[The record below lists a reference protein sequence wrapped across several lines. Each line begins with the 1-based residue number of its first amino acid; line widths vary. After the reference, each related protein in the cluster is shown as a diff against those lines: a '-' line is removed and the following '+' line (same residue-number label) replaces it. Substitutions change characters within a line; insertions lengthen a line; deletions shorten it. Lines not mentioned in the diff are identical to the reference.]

1 MSDDEE
7 VTIFM
12 PTAFFR
18 HPSSRAR
25 ATQTEPAT
33 PVVANSQAPSSPIPC
48 VGSKS
53 AGETYFGDTLIGGYP
68 DEPAAPV
75 LAPAAEPAS
84 LRIRPRSDARVS
96 PSGRTSPTIVAQVK
110 RLLERLARP
119 RAQLAYIRSPNATKY
134 ALGMLGLF
142 IGVTF
147 AVVVSSGRARG
158 PLTAPAV
165 QKSASEPTGKLDQ
178 ELEQPTIDE
187 PNRGAAPL
195 QVQEPVHKE
204 APLQVQESSQVDKK
218 EARPFI
224 IYAISGDYTARAK
237 QALLWTLSGQ
247 CERAVANYRALIVD
261 DTENTPLYESLLVE
275 AERRC
280 SLREVQP

>member
-1 MSDDEE
+1 MSDDDE

-18 HPSSRAR
+18 HPSNRAR
-25 ATQTEPAT
+25 APQTEPAI
-33 PVVANSQAPSSPIPC
+33 PIVANSAAPSSPIPC
-48 VGSKS
+48 VGLKS

-75 LAPAAEPAS
+75 LAPAAAPAS
-84 LRIRPRSDARVS
+84 LRIRPNLDARVN
-96 PSGRTSPTIVAQVK
+96 PSGRTSPTIGAQVK
-110 RLLERLARP
+110 MLLERFARP
-119 RAQLAYIRSPNATKY
+119 RAQLASIRSPNATKY
-134 ALGMLGLF
+134 ALGMLGLL

-147 AVVVSSGRARG
+147 AVVVSSGHARG
-158 PLTAPAV
+158 PLTALAV
-165 QKSASEPTGKLDQ
+165 QKRSSEPTGKLNQ
-178 ELEQPTIDE
+178 ELDKPTINE

-195 QVQEPVHKE
+195 QVQDPVHKE
-204 APLQVQESSQVDKK
+204 VPLQVQEPSQVDKK
-218 EARPFI
+218 EARPFM
-224 IYAISGDYTARAK
+224 IYAISHDYTARAK

-247 CERAVANYRALIVD
+247 CERAVTSYRALIVD
-261 DTENTPLYESLLVE
+261 DTENTLLYESLLVE

>member
-1 MSDDEE
+1 MSDDED

-12 PTAFFR
+12 PTEFFR
-18 HPSSRAR
+18 HPSRRAR

-48 VGSKS
+48 VGLKS
-53 AGETYFGDTLIGGYP
+53 EGETYFGDTLIGGYP
-68 DEPAAPV
+68 DEPAARV
-75 LAPAAEPAS
+75 SVPAAEPAS

-110 RLLERLARP
+110 MLLERLARP

-147 AVVVSSGRARG
+147 AVVVSSGRA

-165 QKSASEPTGKLDQ
+165 QKMASEPTGKLDH
-178 ELEQPTIDE
+178 ELDQPTIDE

-195 QVQEPVHKE
+195 QVQEPVDKE
-204 APLQVQESSQVDKK
+204 APLQVQEPSQVDKK

-224 IYAISGDYTARAK
+224 IYAISVDYTARAK

-247 CERAVANYRALIVD
+247 CERAVASYRALIVD